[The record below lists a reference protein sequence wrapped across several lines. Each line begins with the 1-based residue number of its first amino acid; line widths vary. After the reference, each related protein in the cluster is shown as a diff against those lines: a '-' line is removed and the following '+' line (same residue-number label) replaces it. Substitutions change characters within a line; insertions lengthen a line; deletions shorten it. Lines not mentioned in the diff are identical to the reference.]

1 MPYNLTLP
9 PYNQI
14 KMFEGRGHYAIDKY
28 YKFPF
33 NFFYGKKLKM
43 ITDMI
48 GEKIYYNLLDLGCGP
63 GIFAPEL
70 KKRCIRYKPVDNIVD
85 VDKGWK
91 FDSVV
96 CASYLEFV
104 DLEDVIFILSQIT
117 KKTLYIASPMDTSLS
132 RLYFKLIGNKDKRNS
147 HTEIISQVSKRFKIQ
162 EYHTWN
168 NLYFSLKATPLV

>member
-9 PYNQI
+9 PYNELR
-14 KMFEGRGHYAIDKY
+14 MFEGRGHYAIDKY

-33 NFFYGKKLKM
+33 NIFYAKKLKM
-43 ITDMI
+43 ISDML
-48 GEKIYYNLLDLGCGP
+48 GDKIYYNILDLGCGP

-70 KKRCIRYKPVDNIVD
+70 KKHCVRYKPVDRIED
-85 VDKGWK
+85 VENNWK
-91 FDSVV
+91 FDVVV

-104 DLEDVIFILSQIT
+104 DLEDVVFILSQIT
-117 KKTLYIASPMDTSLS
+117 KKSLYIASPMDTGLS

-147 HTEIISQVSKRFKIQ
+147 HKAIISQVSKRFKIQ